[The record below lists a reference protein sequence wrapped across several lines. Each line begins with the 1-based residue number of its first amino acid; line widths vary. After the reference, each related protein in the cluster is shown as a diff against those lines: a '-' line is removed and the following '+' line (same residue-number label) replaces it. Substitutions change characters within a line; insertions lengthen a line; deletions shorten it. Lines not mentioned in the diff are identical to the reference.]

1 MFLFRIRKDPL
12 NGFFPA
18 HVELRVSGCISGITC
33 LFLAALPD
41 MPLHGL
47 YAVLGMGTQFSG
59 RAVGTYLRSALV
71 FSVSITVRC
80 AVFRRFASRDG
91 ETS

>member
-59 RAVGTYLRSALV
+59 RAVGAYLRSALV
-71 FSVSITVRC
+71 FSVSIAVRC
-80 AVFRRFASRDG
+80 AVFRWLASGTG